1 LGWGLSVL
9 GYAERGLDQ
18 PDRAWQ
24 HLVEAL
30 RIAAEIKLF
39 RPCLFVLP
47 GIALLLADQGEKERA
62 VELYGL
68 ASRYEFVGNSRW
80 FEDVAGRHIAA
91 VAATLTPD
99 VVTAA
104 QERGRARNLDITVAE
119 LLTEFGESVSQMTE
133 IHDDEQTDA

>member
-1 LGWGLSVL
+1 LSWGLSVL
-9 GYAERGLDQ
+9 GYAERGLGQ

-24 HLVEAL
+24 HLGEAL
-30 RIAAEIKLF
+30 RTAAEIKLF
-39 RPCLFVLP
+39 RPFLFLLP

-80 FEDVAGRHIAA
+80 FVDVAGRHITA
-91 VAATLTPD
+91 VAATLPPD

-104 QERGRARNLDITVAE
+104 RERGRARDLDGTVTE
-119 LLTEFGESVSQMTE
+119 LLGELEKRQNRRV
-133 IHDDEQTDA
+133 